1 MSLGIDQ
8 FGTWLDT
15 GFHKPSLYSVS
26 ITSTSLTEEN
36 LMAETIT
43 LPGRSLATL
52 PRRTFGP
59 QREIAYER
67 LFSGDLDIGF
77 VFKEDNPIRYELEAW
92 MDEIIDPENNQL
104 NPDYFG
110 YVGTMTI
117 KLESSWVAVSSPS
130 GISHPPSFEME
141 VLELYPKT
149 INPIQLGYNMNDDY
163 VRQTVSFAFRDY
175 IIK

>member
-26 ITSTSLTEEN
+26 ITSTPLTEKN
-36 LMAETIT
+36 LMAETVT

-59 QREIAYER
+59 QREVAYER

-77 VFKEDNPIRYELEAW
+77 VFKEDEPIRRGLESW
-92 MDEIIDPENNQL
+92 MDEIIDPDTNQL
-104 NPDYFG
+104 NPEYFD

-117 KLESSWVAVSSPS
+117 KLESSFSPLL
-130 GISHPPSFEME
+130 PSFEME

-149 INPIQLGYNMNDDY
+149 INPIQLGYNMNNDY

>member
-26 ITSTSLTEEN
+26 ITSNALTEEN

-59 QREIAYER
+59 QREVAYER

-92 MDEIIDPENNQL
+92 MDEIIDPDTNQL

-110 YVGTMTI
+110 YVGTIII
-117 KLESSWVAVSSPS
+117 KLERASTAGRFVLLS
-130 GISHPPSFEME
+130 SFEME
-141 VLELYPKT
+141 ILEAYPKT

-175 IIK
+175 TIN